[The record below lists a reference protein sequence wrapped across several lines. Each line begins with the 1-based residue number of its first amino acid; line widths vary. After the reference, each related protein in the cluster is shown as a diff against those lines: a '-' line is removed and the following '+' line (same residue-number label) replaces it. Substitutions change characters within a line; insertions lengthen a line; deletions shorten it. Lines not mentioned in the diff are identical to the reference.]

1 MAPPPCRWGVGG
13 HWPDQHTSFRLPVLC
28 AAAYGCS
35 VDQQGKGGGGGV
47 MAQLTPSPAAKAE
60 PVLVGGSSSASTGA
74 QHIV

>member
-28 AAAYGCS
+28 AAACGCS
-35 VDQQGKGGGGGV
+35 VDQQGKGGAGV
-47 MAQLTPSPAAKAE
+47 MAQLIPSPVAKAE
-60 PVLVGGSSSASTGA
+60 PVLVGGSGSTSTGA